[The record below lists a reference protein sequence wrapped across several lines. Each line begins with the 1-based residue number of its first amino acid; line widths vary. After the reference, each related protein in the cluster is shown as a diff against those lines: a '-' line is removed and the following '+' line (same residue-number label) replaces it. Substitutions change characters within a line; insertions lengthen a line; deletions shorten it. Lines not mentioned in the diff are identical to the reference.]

1 MHDLLNT
8 SLTPFFLA
16 LLVATGI
23 GFIIGLEREF
33 NATVEKDEFAGLRTF
48 PLISI
53 AGCLIAY
60 LVRVSSPWL
69 LTGGLSAFILF
80 VAVVYW
86 VRAKDGHTGLASEI
100 TLIVTFLLGI
110 LSGFHLMREALG
122 AAVIVATLLSLKGQ
136 FKQFMVRITQEELY
150 AFIKFIIL
158 AILLMPFLPDENY
171 GPGSILN
178 PREIGWIV
186 VIVSSLSFIGY
197 LLIKFVGA
205 GKGIL
210 LTAFFGGMF
219 SSTAVAWVF
228 ASRSKDASKELSRMY
243 GAGIML
249 ASAVMFVR
257 VAVVSFIFNRQLFM
271 LLIIPCA
278 ILCFISLLAAF
289 ILAKKAG
296 KISSEQNISLGNPLN
311 LLNAIGFAGLFIAI
325 MLAVYFADKWLGNAG
340 LLISGIISGF
350 ADVDAINI
358 SMSKFALGSGKIN
371 IAVLT
376 IVAAVLSNTA
386 VKTGISIFKGS
397 KDLRKSAGIAF
408 AITLAAGVL
417 YAGVMAF
424 VISNK

>member
-1 MHDLLNT
+1 MHDILIT

-23 GFIIGLEREF
+23 GLIIGLEREF
-33 NATVEKDEFAGLRTF
+33 NATVDKDEFAGLRTF
-48 PLISI
+48 PLVSI

-60 LVRVSSPWL
+60 LVSVNSPWL
-69 LTGGLSAFILF
+69 VTGGLSAFILF
-80 VAVVYW
+80 VAVTYW
-86 VRAKDGHTGLASEI
+86 VGAKDGHRGLASEI
-100 TLIVTFLLGI
+100 TLIITFLLGI
-110 LSGFHLMREALG
+110 MSGFHLMREALG
-122 AAVIVATLLSLKGQ
+122 AAVVVATLLSLKGQ
-136 FKQFMVRITQEELY
+136 FKQFMVRITQEEVY

-158 AILLMPFLPDENY
+158 VILLLPFLPNENY
-171 GPGSILN
+171 GPGNILN
-178 PREIGWIV
+178 PREIGWVV
-186 VIVSSLSFIGY
+186 VIVSALSFIGY

-205 GKGIL
+205 DKGIL

-228 ASRSKDASKELSRMY
+228 SSRSKEADKNLSKMY

-257 VAVVSFIFNRQLFM
+257 VALVSFIFNRQVFM
-271 LLIIPCA
+271 LLVIPCA
-278 ILCFISLLAAF
+278 ILCLISLVATF

-296 KISSEQNISLGNPLN
+296 KISSEQNITLGNPLN
-311 LLNAIGFAGLFIAI
+311 LLNAIGFAALFIAI

-358 SMSKFALGSGKIN
+358 SMSKFALSSSKVN

-397 KDLRKSAGIAF
+397 KDLRKSAGLAF
-408 AITLAAGVL
+408 AITLGAGLL